1 MGQAKARRELR
12 VESIAEP
19 ISHYTDAVVFGDL
32 VYVSGCVGSDRSGR
46 ILAPDDVVAQARL
59 ALENVGAILTAAGTG
74 FENVLKVT
82 VLLTDVADRVP
93 VNAVRQ
99 EFFGSA
105 RPASTLIGVA
115 SLALPDAKVE
125 IEAVACLP
133 PHAD

>member
-1 MGQAKARRELR
+1 MVPVKARRELR

-46 ILAPDDVVAQARL
+46 IVAPDDVVAQTRL
-59 ALENVGAILTAAGTG
+59 ALENVGAVLAAAGTG

-82 VLLTDVADRVP
+82 VFLTDVADRAP
-93 VNAVRQ
+93 INAVRQ

-105 RPASTLIGVA
+105 RPASTLVQVA
-115 SLALPDAKVE
+115 ALALPEAKVE

-133 PHAD
+133 PQAD